1 MLNCPLE
8 TYADAQL
15 SYGNRTVNHKETK
28 TDFKQSEET
37 ADIEESISFQKQPPV
52 KNVQTKSAIEWSAA
66 DAAEILN
73 VSKSTIYNMIKRG
86 DIRAVKKGN
95 RYIVDKESVYDYIE
109 EMKRRKRLNT
119 IVAIVMTL
127 AMILFI
133 AFFLGH

>member
-1 MLNCPLE
+1 
-8 TYADAQL
+8 
-15 SYGNRTVNHKETK
+15 
-28 TDFKQSEET
+28 
-37 ADIEESISFQKQPPV
+37 
-52 KNVQTKSAIEWSAA
+52 
-66 DAAEILN
+66 
-73 VSKSTIYNMIKRG
+73 MIKRG

-95 RYIVDKESVYDYIE
+95 RYIVDKESVYDYIG

>member
-1 MLNCPLE
+1 MLILLITE
-8 TYADAQL
+8 I
-15 SYGNRTVNHKETK
+15 
-28 TDFKQSEET
+28 
-37 ADIEESISFQKQPPV
+37 IELVFI
-52 KNVQTKSAIEWSAA
+52 T
-66 DAAEILN
+66 EILN